1 MTREKRG
8 EGDEATK
15 IGSPNA
21 PHLHRRTETRSS
33 GSNDDGVKMRISGLR
48 YYSFEER
55 IAFQSTKGTLT
66 AEKIREAVARLD
78 SYSAKLAALTAETNK
93 WPTTEPPPSQGA
105 MYNLMHRADVLQGKF
120 KALIAVPEINAAILK
135 REAASK

>member
-1 MTREKRG
+1 
-8 EGDEATK
+8 
-15 IGSPNA
+15 
-21 PHLHRRTETRSS
+21 
-33 GSNDDGVKMRISGLR
+33 MRISGQR

-66 AEKIREAVARLD
+66 AEKIWEAVARLD
-78 SYSAKLAALTAETNK
+78 SYSAKLAALTTETNK
-93 WPTTEPPPSQGA
+93 WPTRDPPPSQGA
-105 MYNLMHRADVLQGKF
+105 MDNLMHRADVLQGKF